1 MTRADLTADH
11 PIHRVNRLLRTVSGI
26 VEPQDIQLEFSRAL
40 RERGDHLTADAYVAI
55 SRRNMPVGQYKITRT
70 TLPDDKPYEDQNPW
84 THWDSM
90 PAHTGGFLAQH
101 IFDDDPQPHLFT
113 AFDIPED
120 TVLGVRLARYKSA
133 ILLPLYDDGE
143 PLNWSLMLREA
154 PDSYN
159 EDTLE
164 QTLMRANLVGRMT
177 RSLVIRKEVE
187 RLNTK
192 LQDQLDEISSI
203 QRALL
208 PQQLPDVP
216 RLSLASSYLTSNEAG
231 GDYYDVFPVG
241 DGRWAMMIADVS
253 GHGAGAA
260 TVVAMMS
267 SIVRGYHNLAEGP
280 SAVFRHL
287 NDQLVTRRIESNFV
301 TAWLGYWDPET
312 GGLEY
317 ANAGHHAPL
326 VRDPDGAIDRVVGE
340 HDIPLG
346 ILDGR
351 DYPINTHTLTRG
363 QTVILFTDGITEAF
377 SPDSEMF
384 GTERMAA
391 SLKECSGQPQC
402 VIAHIHDALFDFT
415 RARARDD
422 DQTILAIRVTS

>member
-1 MTRADLTADH
+1 MTRVDLTSKH

-26 VEPQDIQLEFSRAL
+26 TDPQQIQLEFTKAL

-55 SRRNMPVGQYKITRT
+55 SRRDLPSGQYKITRT

-84 THWDSM
+84 ETWDQI
-90 PAHTGGFLAQH
+90 PTHTGGFIGEH
-101 IFDDDPQPHLFT
+101 IFDEHPEPRLFT
-113 AFDIPED
+113 EFQLAGDP
-120 TVLGVRLARYKSA
+120 VLGDRLSAYKSA
-133 ILLPLYDDGE
+133 ILFPLYDDGDA
-143 PLNWSLMLREA
+143 LNWSRMLRK
-154 PDSYN
+154 DVGSYN

-164 QTLMRANLVGRMT
+164 QTLMRGNLVGRMT
-177 RSLVIRKEVE
+177 RSLIVRKEVE

-241 DGRWAMMIADVS
+241 DGRWALMIADVS

-267 SIVRGYHNLAEGP
+267 SIVRGYHDLSKGP
-280 SAVFRHL
+280 SAVFCHL

-301 TAWLGYWDPET
+301 TAFLGYWDPES
-312 GGLEY
+312 GELEY
-317 ANAGHHAPL
+317 VNAGHHAPL
-326 VRDPDGAIDRVVGE
+326 IREENGDIGSISGD

-346 ILDGR
+346 ILEGR
-351 DYPINTHTLTRG
+351 EYPTNSATLTRG
-363 QTVILFTDGITEAF
+363 QTVILYTDGITEAF
-377 SPDSEMF
+377 SPDNEMF
-384 GTERMAA
+384 GIERMAH
-391 SLKECSGQPQC
+391 SLSTCTGEPQC
-402 VIAHIHDALFDFT
+402 VIAHVHDALFEFT
-415 RARARDD
+415 KARARDD
-422 DQTILAIRVTS
+422 DQTILAVRVAS